1 MRTFTQHLAHF
12 LRDEDGPTARAV
24 LALVVVVCGVG
35 ISATLIVLYLARLA
49 ATW

>member
-1 MRTFTQHLAHF
+1 MRTFTHRLAHI
-12 LRDEDGPTARAV
+12 LRDEDGPSAREV

-35 ISATLIVLYLARLA
+35 ISATLIVLHLARVA